1 MSCSFLFKN
10 IIILPGGKY
19 MNQKKIG
26 QFLKELRKEKGI
38 TQEQLSEILGISS
51 RSISRWENGIN
62 MPDFDLVIEITKY
75 FEISVDEFLDGRRKN
90 KMIDKKQEQTLLK
103 VVDYSNTDK
112 IIFSKRLHYLFI
124 VSIVAF
130 MIYMILDINDLTTQ
144 FVYEDIASFS
154 LGIVLGALIIGAI
167 YTSRYIH
174 RITAFKMRLLN
185 KGQNK
190 A

>member
-1 MSCSFLFKN
+1 MD
-10 IIILPGGKY
+10 
-19 MNQKKIG
+19 QKKIG
-26 QFLKELRKEKGI
+26 QFLKSLRKEKGI
-38 TQEQLSEILGISS
+38 TQEQFSQILGVSN
-51 RSISRWENGIN
+51 RSVSRWENGIN
-62 MPDFDLVIEITKY
+62 MPDFDVVIEITQY
-75 FEISVDEFLDGRRKN
+75 FEISVDEFLDGEREEE
-90 KMIDKKQEQTLLK
+90 MIDKKQEQTLLK
-103 VVDYSNTDK
+103 VADYNNNEK
-112 IIFSKRLHYLFI
+112 MIFSKRLHYLFI

-174 RITAFKMRLLN
+174 RMTAFKMRILN